1 MTSVR
6 RHGRRRNTHPAR
18 TTAATT
24 IDDDDDNDLTT
35 MSSESEDDGD
45 RRISRL
51 RLPPVT
57 ARVAPQPGGAKGAM
71 PRHGRPS
78 LRLRCPASVTK
89 LAMAKC
95 RWKMKNARR
104 RRDGS
109 EPWTST
115 RRRYDTSSTGLRP
128 PPLAAILTHNAIAI
142 AGEESLGAAAVAALV
157 NLDRLELDL
166 RHNAPCSRK
175 RSAVAMA
182 NLYKRDYSSR
192 SLLLQFRYKLDFDKS
207 VDLFVH
213 RSSKPK
219 LSLDDDDEEE
229 EEVSDIAVLSGQSFE
244 CLQSTLKRVS
254 LQFRME
260 IEDQLLWI
268 AACQLLRRKR
278 HGS

>member
-1 MTSVR
+1 MRLQLALGLSSVARWASFCIVASHAAQLHNEPSPDDNLPSRLR
-6 RHGRRRNTHPAR
+6 RPPPPPRWMPATDEGTASTVSASSAASTEAGRALDAVARRVRQRPHRLDDERSSAWASAQHTYPAR

-78 LRLRCPASVTK
+78 PRLRCPASVTK
-89 LAMAKC
+89 LAMANC

-128 PPLAAILTHNAIAI
+128 PPLAAIVSSGH
-142 AGEESLGAAAVAALV
+142 GGA
-157 NLDRLELDL
+157 R
-166 RHNAPCSRK
+166 
-175 RSAVAMA
+175 
-182 NLYKRDYSSR
+182 
-192 SLLLQFRYKLDFDKS
+192 
-207 VDLFVH
+207 
-213 RSSKPK
+213 
-219 LSLDDDDEEE
+219 
-229 EEVSDIAVLSGQSFE
+229 
-244 CLQSTLKRVS
+244 
-254 LQFRME
+254 
-260 IEDQLLWI
+260 
-268 AACQLLRRKR
+268 
-278 HGS
+278 

>member
-1 MTSVR
+1 MSPAQMTTCHHASAGRRRRRDGCRRRTRGRRRPSQRAQRLPRRRAALSTRWRDVFASVHTVSMTSVR

-128 PPLAAILTHNAIAI
+128 PPLAAIVSSGH
-142 AGEESLGAAAVAALV
+142 GGA
-157 NLDRLELDL
+157 R
-166 RHNAPCSRK
+166 
-175 RSAVAMA
+175 
-182 NLYKRDYSSR
+182 
-192 SLLLQFRYKLDFDKS
+192 
-207 VDLFVH
+207 
-213 RSSKPK
+213 
-219 LSLDDDDEEE
+219 
-229 EEVSDIAVLSGQSFE
+229 
-244 CLQSTLKRVS
+244 
-254 LQFRME
+254 
-260 IEDQLLWI
+260 
-268 AACQLLRRKR
+268 
-278 HGS
+278 